1 MPQSIE
7 TTLAERGARYGSFI
21 GHATITQALKSVMR
35 GTILDDLQDEKFVSD
50 LEKACA
56 ALKDKWPTLR
66 VDVREGMEMVAHK
79 FGRSL
84 NGDPEYLDNF
94 GDCQG
99 YAKLVVDRQET
110 DQTEIVAKPVVRR
123 GRPVQ
128 EKK

>member
-21 GHATITQALKSVMR
+21 GHATITQALKGVLR

-56 ALKDKWPTLR
+56 ALKAKWPTLR
-66 VDVREGMEMVAHK
+66 ADVREGMEMVVHK

-84 NGDPEYLDNF
+84 NGDPEFHDQMH
-94 GDCQG
+94 DCQG
-99 YAKLVVDRQET
+99 YTKLVADRQWA
-110 DQTEIVAKPVVRR
+110 DQTEIAPQPVVRR
-123 GRPVQ
+123 GRPAQ